1 MPGGRLTQQERQ
13 QIALG
18 LADGLAYAE
27 IARRLD
33 RPTSTITREVMR
45 NGGPTAYRAD
55 LAHRATERRAHR
67 RRPAA
72 PRGPESAPQPHGRD
86 AEAVRE
92 YEETFTTVLM
102 ASGLPKMT
110 ARVLT
115 CLFTTDAG
123 SLTASELVQR
133 LQVSPASISKAITF
147 LESQGLVRRE
157 RDERRRERYV
167 VDDDVWYQSTIASA
181 RANAQLVETAR
192 QGVGVLG
199 PGTPAAARL
208 ENIAR
213 FLDFVSESITR
224 AAEQAREVL
233 RSRACHSDRHRP
245 AGHSAGRRRARSAV
259 GPAARR
265 IVEPRRRQPPRRAAG
280 DLRAEV
286 VDRLDGGRTATK
298 CRTGAQRCRCQCPAR
313 AAGRASP
320 AACSTPSTR
329 TRSISW
335 STPSNSARC
344 SVMPS
349 ARQARRSRSSY
360 AWSSALCQTIDRP
373 PPPSR

>member
-67 RRPAA
+67 RRQAA
-72 PRGPESAPQPHGRD
+72 PRGAEAPPQAYGRD

-92 YEETFTTVLM
+92 YEETFTVILM
-102 ASGLPKMT
+102 ASGVPKMM
-110 ARVLT
+110 ARVLA
-115 CLFTTDAG
+115 CLTLTDAG

-133 LQVSPASISKAITF
+133 LQVSPASISKAVAF

-167 VDDDVWYQSTIASA
+167 VDDDVWYQSMMASA
-181 RANAQLVETAR
+181 RSTAQLVGIAR
-192 QGVGVLG
+192 QGVGILG
-199 PGTPAAARL
+199 PDTPAAARL

-233 RSRACHSDRHRP
+233 YTKP
-245 AGHSAGRRRARSAV
+245 
-259 GPAARR
+259 GPASGGTA
-265 IVEPRRRQPPRRAAG
+265 EPRPDHG
-280 DLRAEV
+280 
-286 VDRLDGGRTATK
+286 
-298 CRTGAQRCRCQCPAR
+298 
-313 AAGRASP
+313 
-320 AACSTPSTR
+320 
-329 TRSISW
+329 
-335 STPSNSARC
+335 
-344 SVMPS
+344 
-349 ARQARRSRSSY
+349 
-360 AWSSALCQTIDRP
+360 
-373 PPPSR
+373 